1 MTLDNIKPNMI
12 VRIINIK
19 GSGLLRKRLL
29 EMGLTPNTQ
38 VKIKKIA
45 PLGDPIEVFL
55 RHYILTLR
63 KRDAAQIEVM
73 EDKNNGNQNQRD
85 EAAGQA
91 EGGLSFV
98 PL

>member
-38 VKIKKIA
+38 VKIKKVA

-73 EDKNNGNQNQRD
+73 EDKKNGNKKDCFNW
-85 EAAGQA
+85 ESK
-91 EGGLSFV
+91 LW
-98 PL
+98 

>member
-38 VKIKKIA
+38 VKIKKVA

-73 EDKNNGNQNQRD
+73 EDKNNGNKILTRHI
-85 EAAGQA
+85 
-91 EGGLSFV
+91 LV
-98 PL
+98 PPVEE

>member
-1 MTLDNIKPNMI
+1 MI

-38 VKIKKIA
+38 VKIKKVA

-63 KRDAAQIEVM
+63 KQCKDHYC
-73 EDKNNGNQNQRD
+73 K
-85 EAAGQA
+85 
-91 EGGLSFV
+91 
-98 PL
+98 